1 MSHSRFR
8 RLARTGA
15 ALAMALTAGLVS
27 APAAAQ
33 GDLLIAPTRVII
45 SQGGSSEVILSNI
58 GSDPA
63 TYRISVELRR
73 MTEDG
78 DFKPVTEA
86 EATPAEQ
93 AALQM
98 VTYAPR
104 RIALLPGQPQSVR
117 ISIRPPAGLPDG
129 EYRVHLNFRAV
140 PPALK
145 PEASTVPAAGVSIKL
160 TPVYGI
166 TIPVFV
172 RRGRLEATAT
182 LAAAHLV
189 TAASG
194 SYVELDMTRSGQRSV
209 YGELIGKSAR
219 GDVLFNLRGIAVYA
233 EIAHRKVQIPLSA
246 EQLVTLRG
254 PVKIE
259 YRELAENG
267 GALIAATSATFP

>member
-1 MSHSRFR
+1 MTVSRLR
-8 RLARTGA
+8 HVAMAGA
-15 ALAMALTAGLVS
+15 ALFATLQA

-58 GSDPA
+58 GNEPA
-63 TYRISVELRR
+63 TYRISAELRR

-78 DFKPVTEA
+78 DFHEVTEA
-86 EATPAEQ
+86 EATPAEL

-98 VTYAPR
+98 ITYAPR
-104 RIALLPGQPQSVR
+104 RITLLPGQPQSVR
-117 ISIRPPAGLPDG
+117 LSIRPPAGLADG

-145 PEASTVPAAGVSIKL
+145 PEAGSEAAAGVSIKL

-172 RRGRLEATAT
+172 RRGRLDASAT
-182 LAAAHLV
+182 LSGAHLV
-189 TAASG
+189 KEPGG
-194 SYVELDMTRSGQRSV
+194 SFIELDLTRAGQRSV
-209 YGELIGKSAR
+209 YGEFIGKSAR
-219 GDVLFNLRGIAVYA
+219 GEVLFDLRGIAAYP
-233 EIAHRKVQIPLSA
+233 EITHRKVQIPLSPEA
-246 EQLVTLRG
+246 AAKLKG

-259 YRELAENG
+259 YRELPENG
-267 GALIAATSATFP
+267 GALIAETAATFP